1 MTLQFNT
8 LEDFDYNGKTV
19 LVRCDLNVPMSGG
32 KVTDD
37 TRIRRL
43 VPTLSYLL
51 KKKARVV
58 VLSHFDRPGGKFVPS
73 MSLAPLVDPLA
84 QALGRKEVK
93 FGVDCVGVAAED
105 AVKKLKNGEI
115 LLLENLRFHAEEE
128 KGDARFAQELASL
141 GDIYVN
147 DAFSASHRAHASV
160 SGIPKYLPSAAG
172 RLMEEELSVLG
183 GIFST
188 AKKPIAAV
196 IGGSKISTKLE
207 LLGNLTKTMNKIII
221 GGAMAN
227 TFLYAQGYS
236 VGRSICEKNMKATA
250 QRILKAAKKNGCEIV
265 LPNDLVVV
273 SEFKTQANCRVMDVD
288 AIPED
293 GMATDVGPGSVQLF
307 AEALADC
314 KTVIW
319 NGPIGAFEV
328 SPFDASTI
336 GLARTIAKYTS
347 RKQIRSIA
355 GGGDTVAALSHAG
368 MTQNFS
374 YISTAGGAFLEW
386 MEGKTL
392 PGVAALA
399 KTSPKTKRTTRRA

>member
-1 MTLQFNT
+1 
-8 LEDFDYNGKTV
+8 
-19 LVRCDLNVPMSGG
+19 
-32 KVTDD
+32 
-37 TRIRRL
+37 
-43 VPTLSYLL
+43 
-51 KKKARVV
+51 
-58 VLSHFDRPGGKFVPS
+58 
-73 MSLAPLVDPLA
+73 
-84 QALGRKEVK
+84 
-93 FGVDCVGVAAED
+93 
-105 AVKKLKNGEI
+105 
-115 LLLENLRFHAEEE
+115 
-128 KGDARFAQELASL
+128 
-141 GDIYVN
+141 
-147 DAFSASHRAHASV
+147 
-160 SGIPKYLPSAAG
+160 
-172 RLMEEELSVLG
+172 MEEELSVLN
-183 GIFST
+183 GIFTS

-207 LLGNLTKTMNKIII
+207 LLGNLSKTMNKIII

-273 SEFKTQANCRVMDVD
+273 SEFKTQANCRVMDID
-288 AIPED
+288 AIPDD

-307 AEALADC
+307 AEALSDC

-355 GGGDTVAALSHAG
+355 GGGDTVAALAHAG

-399 KTSPKTKRTTRRA
+399 KPTAKPKRTRRA